1 MQAKDAPNSVLQPS
15 KQLFQAYAMCVTRK
29 ASDGCGVGSGVG
41 TRIGTV
47 GAGVGSPVDDGVSS
61 LVGAGVGSMRAA

>member
-15 KQLFQAYAMCVTRK
+15 KQLFQAYAMCVIRK

-41 TRIGTV
+41 TRIGADV
-47 GAGVGSPVDDGVSS
+47 GRAVGSDEE
-61 LVGAGVGSMRAA
+61 